1 MKLRLLALGLALAA
15 LLPAAKAESF
25 LEVVGGTSARS
36 TTGATQIVGSGT
48 NFTVGKLRLTLDA
61 GQRAFISYTFEGSEA
76 AQRNQFFGP
85 GGASMIDSRASYGT
99 SLTTRADAGLLDIA
113 FKSDGRAESSNRN
126 NYAWNDANV
135 GIVLDKG
142 GLSGRLLFE
151 DGRSRLGSD
160 YDYDDMVIRFNC
172 TIAPVPE
179 ASSVVMLAAGFGVL
193 AFGLRRR
200 RGAARPA
207 TPTGA

>member
-1 MKLRLLALGLALAA
+1 MKLRLLVLGLALAA
-15 LLPAAKAESF
+15 MLPAAKAESF
-25 LEVVGGTSARS
+25 LEVIGGTSARN
-36 TTGATQIVGSGT
+36 TTGANQVVGSGL
-48 NFTVGKLRLTLDA
+48 NFTVGKLRLTLDP

-85 GGASMIDSRASYGT
+85 GGASMIDSRASLGT
-99 SLTTRADAGLLDIA
+99 TLTTRADAGLLDIA
-113 FKSDGRAESSNRN
+113 FQSTGRAESSNRN

-135 GIVLDKG
+135 GIVLDEG

-172 TIAPVPE
+172 TVAPVPE
-179 ASSVVMLAAGFGVL
+179 ASSVLMLAAGFGV
-193 AFGLRRR
+193 FGLTLRRR
-200 RGAARPA
+200 RKSAHTPA
-207 TPTGA
+207 

>member
-1 MKLRLLALGLALAA
+1 MKLRPFALGLALAA
-15 LLPAAKAESF
+15 WLPAAKAESF
-25 LEVVGGTSARS
+25 LEVIGGTSARN
-36 TTGATQIVGSGT
+36 TTGANQIVGSGV
-48 NFTVGKLRLTLDA
+48 NFTVGKLRLTLDP
-61 GQRAFISYTFEGSEA
+61 GQRAFISYTFEGAEA

-85 GGASMIDSRASYGT
+85 GGASMIDSRASLGT
-99 SLTTRADAGLLDIA
+99 ALTTQADAGLLDIA
-113 FKSDGRAESSNRN
+113 FQSAGRGESNNRN

-172 TIAPVPE
+172 TVAPVPE
-179 ASSVVMLAAGFGVL
+179 ASSVLMLTAGIGVFAL
-193 AFGLRRR
+193 SLRRR
-200 RGAARPA
+200 RKSEGPSA
-207 TPTGA
+207 

>member
-1 MKLRLLALGLALAA
+1 
-15 LLPAAKAESF
+15 
-25 LEVVGGTSARS
+25 
-36 TTGATQIVGSGT
+36 
-48 NFTVGKLRLTLDA
+48 LRLTLDP
-61 GQRAFISYTFEGSEA
+61 GQRAFISYTFEGAEA

-85 GGASMIDSRASYGT
+85 GGASMIDSRASLGT
-99 SLTTRADAGLLDIA
+99 TLTTQADAGLLDIA
-113 FKSDGRAESSNRN
+113 FQSAGRGESNNRN

-172 TIAPVPE
+172 TVAPVPE
-179 ASSVVMLAAGFGVL
+179 ASSVLMLTAGIGVFAL
-193 AFGLRRR
+193 SLRRR
-200 RGAARPA
+200 RKSEGPRA
-207 TPTGA
+207 